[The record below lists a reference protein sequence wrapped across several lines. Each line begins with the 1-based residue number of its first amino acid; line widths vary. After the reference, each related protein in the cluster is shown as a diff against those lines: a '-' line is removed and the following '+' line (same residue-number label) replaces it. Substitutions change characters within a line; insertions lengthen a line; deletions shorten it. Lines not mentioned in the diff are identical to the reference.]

1 MKRVAFFAEIL
12 IEDFDGASRTMFQL
26 INRLDSSSMEYF
38 FIYGKGPETFRHYLS
53 YRVPSIN
60 IPINTDYSLAIP
72 FTVKRDLEQALDN
85 FAPDAIHIS
94 TPSPLGYY
102 ALKYAKRRNIP
113 VLSIYHTHF
122 ISYIPYYLRH
132 APLFIKVAE
141 RWIQHTMRKF
151 YNACD
156 QLYIPSMP
164 MISEL
169 ERLGIAREQ
178 MTLWQRGID
187 LELFSISKRDINYI
201 QQITKNKKPNILF
214 ASRLVWEKNIQ
225 TLIDIYAYM
234 ESHKMDYN
242 FIVVGHG
249 NAKKEAM
256 AQMSNAFFLGK
267 LNHEELSK
275 IYASSDVFLFT
286 SVSETYGNVV
296 IEAMASGLPCVIAN
310 GGGSGGLVKHG
321 QNGFKCTPN
330 SPKEYAYFI
339 QRLIDQPA
347 IYGDLQLAG
356 LRYLKKLD
364 WENLAQRYFSDMHS
378 LTNLPKAQL
387 AWATN

>member
-12 IEDFDGASRTMFQL
+12 IKDFDGASRTMFQL
-26 INRLDSSSMEYF
+26 IDRLDASAMEYF

-60 IPINTDYSLAIP
+60 IPVNADYSLALP
-72 FTVKRDLEQALDN
+72 FMVKKNLEQVLDN

-113 VLSIYHTHF
+113 VLTIYHTHF

-132 APLFIKVAE
+132 APLFIKMVE
-141 RWIQHTMRKF
+141 NWIQHTMRKF
-151 YNACD
+151 YNSCN
-156 QLYIPSMP
+156 QLYVPSIA
-164 MISEL
+164 MIHEL
-169 ERLGIAREQ
+169 ENLGIAREQ

-187 LELFSISKRDINYI
+187 LELFSTKKRDITYI
-201 QQITKNKKPNILF
+201 QHITKNKKPNILF

-225 TLIDIYAYM
+225 TLIDIYTYM
-234 ESHKMDYN
+234 ESQNMDYN
-242 FIVVGHG
+242 FIVAGDG
-249 NAKKEAM
+249 TAKKEAM
-256 AQMSNAFFLGK
+256 AQMPNALFLGK

-275 IYASSDVFLFT
+275 VYASSDVFLFT

-310 GGGSGGLVKHG
+310 GGGSGDLINHG

-330 SPKEYAYFI
+330 CPKEYAYFI
-339 QRLIDQPA
+339 QRLMEQPI
-347 IYGDLQLAG
+347 IYKDIQLAG
-356 LRYLKKLD
+356 FNYVQQLD
-364 WENLAQRYFSDMHS
+364 WDNLAHRYFSDMH
-378 LTNLPKAQL
+378 LLANLPQAQL
-387 AWATN
+387 AWVTS

>member
-72 FTVKRDLEQALDN
+72 FVVKRDLEQALDN

-102 ALKYAKRRNIP
+102 ALKYAKRKNIP

-122 ISYIPYYLRH
+122 ISYIPYYLRR

-156 QLYIPSMP
+156 QLYVPSMP

-225 TLIDIYAYM
+225 TLIDIYTYM
-234 ESHKMDYN
+234 ESQNMDYN
-242 FIVVGHG
+242 FIVVGDG

-256 AQMSNAFFLGK
+256 AQMPNAFFLGK

-275 IYASSDVFLFT
+275 VYASSDVFLFT

-296 IEAMASGLPCVIAN
+296 VEAMASGLPCVIAN

-356 LRYLKKLD
+356 LSYVKKLD
-364 WENLAQRYFSDMHS
+364 WENLAQRYFSDMQS
-378 LTNLPKAQL
+378 LTNLPTAQL